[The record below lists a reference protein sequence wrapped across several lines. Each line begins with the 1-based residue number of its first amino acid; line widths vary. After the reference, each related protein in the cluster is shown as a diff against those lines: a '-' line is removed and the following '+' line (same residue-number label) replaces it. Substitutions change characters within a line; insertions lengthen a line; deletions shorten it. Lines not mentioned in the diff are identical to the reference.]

1 MNIRACSGMSECNP
15 MDCSPPGFSIYGIFQ
30 ARMLEWVVISFFILE
45 YGWVTLLYSGNFLLQ
60 QQLKANYLHNFN
72 CHVDE
77 LHLKATHTHTHRVVL
92 SFSPPADRSLSLR
105 ALPPPLQADVE
116 R

>member
-1 MNIRACSGMSECNP
+1 MYSQYMCMHAQSCPTLCDPLN
-15 MDCSPPGFSIYGIFQ
+15 CSPPGSSVHGSFQ
-30 ARMLEWVVISFFILE
+30 VRMLEWVVISFFVLE

-77 LHLKATHTHTHRVVL
+77 LHLKTTHTHTHTHTQSCAVI
-92 SFSPPADRSLSLR
+92 
-105 ALPPPLQADVE
+105 LPSG
-116 R
+116 

>member
-1 MNIRACSGMSECNP
+1 
-15 MDCSPPGFSIYGIFQ
+15 
-30 ARMLEWVVISFFILE
+30 MLEWVVISFFVLE

-77 LHLKATHTHTHRVVL
+77 LHLKTTHTHTHTHTELCCHSPLGLTDHSHCAL
-92 SFSPPADRSLSLR
+92 SHPRFRQTWNAD
-105 ALPPPLQADVE
+105 P
-116 R
+116 